1 MAELQSH
8 IAKETFGQTSALNER
23 LSVKK
28 DESLVSAT
36 FGQSESASPCNTG
49 L

>member
-1 MAELQSH
+1 MAELQTC
-8 IAKETFGQTSALNER
+8 IAKETIGQTSALNER
-23 LSVKK
+23 LSIKK

-36 FGQSESASPCNTG
+36 FGQSESVSPCNAG

>member
-28 DESLVSAT
+28 GESLVSAT
-36 FGQSESASPCNTG
+36 FGQSGSASPCNVA

>member
-28 DESLVSAT
+28 GESLVSAT
-36 FGQSESASPCNTG
+36 FGQCGSASPCNVA

>member
-28 DESLVSAT
+28 DESLVSVT
-36 FGQSESASPCNTG
+36 FGQSESASPCNVA

>member
-1 MAELQSH
+1 MAELQPC

-23 LSVKK
+23 LSAKK
-28 DESLVSAT
+28 GESLVSAT
-36 FGQSESASPCNTG
+36 FGQSESVSPCNTG